1 MLQRLVIPDVD
12 MAPVLPKVTAVTVS
26 KRRTYR
32 YVMLKIREKFQRGV
46 LSYAFIVI
54 VQGKPIIN
62 NYSSSISNKH
72 R

>member
-32 YVMLKIREKFQRGV
+32 YVMLKIRENFREGC
-46 LSYAFIVI
+46 
-54 VQGKPIIN
+54 
-62 NYSSSISNKH
+62 
-72 R
+72 

>member
-32 YVMLKIREKFQRGV
+32 NIMLKIRKFQLGV